1 MDTEEKAARP
11 KLSRLELAEEFDNVS
26 RACKV
31 PGYSRRQFHEIRRTV
46 PTGGAQGLPYRLP
59 APRTPHP
66 APRTPHPNRVAA
78 EVADAILAHVIDTVH
93 TAPLPPNR
101 DVC

>member
-1 MDTEEKAARP
+1 MDVCPEGGYGGE
-11 KLSRLELAEEFDNVS
+11 SRTAQALAVGAGRGVRQRQPRVQSAGLLAPAVS
-26 RACKV
+26 RDPAHRSNWRRSGSAV
-31 PGYSRRQFHEIRRTV
+31 PSS
-46 PTGGAQGLPYRLP
+46 
-59 APRTPHP
+59 
-66 APRTPHPNRVAA
+66 RTPHPNRVAA